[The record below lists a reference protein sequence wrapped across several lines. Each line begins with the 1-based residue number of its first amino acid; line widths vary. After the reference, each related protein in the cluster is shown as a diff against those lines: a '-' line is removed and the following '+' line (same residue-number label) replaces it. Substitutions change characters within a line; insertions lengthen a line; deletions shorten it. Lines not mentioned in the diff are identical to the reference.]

1 MLSDDRKNLSI
12 CQEPHCFV
20 LLDEI
25 SGGCPFPA
33 APQHIVSSA
42 GEVGGVLCPSS
53 CGCEEA
59 WRASSLLSLC
69 QRKSRTPPWAP
80 QPLVFFE
87 AF

>member
-42 GEVGGVLCPSS
+42 GEVGGSS
-53 CGCEEA
+53 VPPHVAVRRPGGRA
-59 WRASSLLSLC
+59 ASSPYA
-69 QRKSRTPPWAP
+69 KGNPAP
-80 QPLVFFE
+80 HPGLPSP
-87 AF
+87 